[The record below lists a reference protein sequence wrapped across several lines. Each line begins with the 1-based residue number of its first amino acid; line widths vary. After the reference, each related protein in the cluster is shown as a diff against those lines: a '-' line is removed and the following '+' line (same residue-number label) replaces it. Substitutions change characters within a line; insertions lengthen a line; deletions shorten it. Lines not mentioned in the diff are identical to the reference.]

1 MQQDQEK
8 AEELE
13 MASEAITGLGS
24 ERTETKGPVWNV
36 AIDGIA
42 TRRWQANPFSTS
54 TASAHCTY
62 LKTIQSSP
70 GLIHHHSYV
79 RNLQWL
85 HQRHHLITCCCGP
98 IYLQINKKSIHKH
111 QFRHEKQRDLRIKR
125 GIWKET
131 TLTWPVLV
139 LASL

>member
-1 MQQDQEK
+1 
-8 AEELE
+8 

-24 ERTETKGPVWNV
+24 EGTETERPVWNV

-70 GLIHHHSYV
+70 ALIHHHFYLH
-79 RNLQWL
+79 NLQWL
-85 HQRHHLITCCCGP
+85 HQWHHLITCCCGP
-98 IYLQINKKSIHKH
+98 IYLQINKNSSTNTNLDMKSKGIYELRGKYGKKQHSPGLCLHSPHCNRSH
-111 QFRHEKQRDLRIKR
+111 QL
-125 GIWKET
+125 GGG
-131 TLTWPVLV
+131 
-139 LASL
+139 AAA